1 MSEVD
6 DDGVLGSFIGKWA
19 QTAPELELA
28 LAFTPQP
35 LRAAQAAFACLV
47 HELEYAAFGIAE
59 PQPALFK
66 LQWWT
71 EELAAAG
78 RGEASHPLAQALAA
92 AVPLARVAPESWQT
106 VCAAAFSLREAAPAS
121 DGDGLLAEFATL
133 YQPLV
138 RIQAQL
144 FSPLDVAALSR
155 ARSLARVVRECA
167 NLAAALTAGRL
178 PLPLDL
184 LARHRLARGDL
195 ARPGVASAELLRE
208 WLDALRVH
216 ADAVDPHGLD
226 PISAATLSADRWR
239 LRRAQAAA
247 EPLQALCDRLARVP
261 LRATLAAWRARRAGA
276 ALASP

>member
-6 DDGVLGSFIGKWA
+6 DDGVLASFLGKWA
-19 QTAPELELA
+19 QTAPELEVA
-28 LAFTPQP
+28 LAFTPP
-35 LRAAQAAFACLV
+35 SLRAAQGAFACLV

-78 RGEASHPLAQALAA
+78 RGEASHPLTQALAA
-92 AVPLARVAPESWQT
+92 AVPVARIAPESWQT
-106 VCAAAFSLREAAPAS
+106 VCAAAFSLREAAPA
-121 DGDGLLAEFATL
+121 GDGESLLAEFATL
-133 YQPLV
+133 YQPLAQ
-138 RIQAQL
+138 IQTQL
-144 FSPLDVAALSR
+144 FAPLEVAALSR

-167 NLAAALTAGRL
+167 NLGAALAAGRL

-195 ARPGVASAELLRE
+195 AQPGAASSALMRD
-208 WLDALRVH
+208 WLGALRVH
-216 ADAVDPHGLD
+216 AAAIDPRGLD

-239 LRRAQAAA
+239 LGHAQAAE

-276 ALASP
+276 VSAGS